1 LALVYDLNDVKVVFA
16 AIGLR
21 KLISHENNGSIQIFV
36 DSNLVPRLLE
46 LLQKSYFPKIQY
58 EAAWCLTNIA
68 SGNNDQVQVLLKNG
82 AIKAFIMLL
91 NSPHLSVV
99 DHAIW
104 GLGNIAG
111 ESHLIRDLVL
121 NEDAVLPIS
130 NILDNA

>member
-1 LALVYDLNDVKVVFA
+1 M
-16 AIGLR
+16 
-21 KLISHENNGSIQIFV
+21 
-36 DSNLVPRLLE
+36 
-46 LLQKSYFPKIQY
+46 QKSYFPKIQY

-68 SGNNDQVQVLLKNG
+68 SGNNDQVEVLLKNG

-91 NSPHLSVV
+91 NSPHISVA

-111 ESHLIRDLVL
+111 ENHLIRDLVL

-130 NILDNA
+130 NILDNS